1 MKSRKHCLSP
11 LTVFSHSPFYCRH
24 LITTKTGKCFWVFNA
39 VILIFLLL
47 QCIHRDVKPENILIT
62 KHQVIKLCDFG
73 FARILSK
80 FYWRWH
86 LANTDVCSS
95 CIQRRWPCISR
106 LRSLT
111 SLWFWC
117 AAAKVLLK
125 GSVDVLSLHQ
135 KLISHFSFFQPQ
147 NESGPHIGLTVCR
160 RSDIQCLK
168 VYMSDILK
176 CYFKLFMCI
185 HRNSS

>member
-11 LTVFSHSPFYCRH
+11 LTVSSHSPFYC
-24 LITTKTGKCFWVFNA
+24 LITTRIWTCFWVFSA
-39 VILIFLLL
+39 VIWFFRSCSAFTETSSRKIFSSPNTKSSNSVTSGSPGFSVSFKQELIY
-47 QCIHRDVKPENILIT
+47 
-62 KHQVIKLCDFG
+62 
-73 FARILSK
+73 
-80 FYWRWH
+80 YWRRH
-86 LANTDVCSS
+86 LLNTDVCSS

-125 GSVDVLSLHQ
+125 GSVDVSSLHQ

-147 NESGPHIGLTVCR
+147 NH
-160 RSDIQCLK
+160 K
-168 VYMSDILK
+168 
-176 CYFKLFMCI
+176 
-185 HRNSS
+185 